1 MINLSIC
8 IYHTGS
14 KTANRSQGK
23 GENMQ
28 QQSTTYWALTHWE
41 EALKWRK
48 TAAVVLS
55 CSCPYMANTEIVT
68 QQHVQSTVVH
78 ILQTLTWTFANFFPI
93 INGQLPCH
101 INLQMRYLP
110 LNLPKDVAFL
120 VMQTFASA
128 IIVVLLFLF
137 LHQAKHFYISNKWL
151 QSVS

>member
-8 IYHTGS
+8 IYYTRS
-14 KTANRSQGK
+14 RTANRSQGK

-28 QQSTTYWALTHWE
+28 QHSTTYWALTHWE
-41 EALKWRK
+41 EALKWWK

-78 ILQTLTWTFANFFPI
+78 ILQMLTLTFAKIFPI
-93 INGQLPCH
+93 MNGQLPCH

-110 LNLPKDVAFL
+110 LNLPKDQSVLGHANFH
-120 VMQTFASA
+120 A
-128 IIVVLLFLF
+128 IIVVLLFLL